1 MELEVRNLHFAYG
14 NHEVIR
20 GFSFNAVSGENI
32 YIIGPNGVGKS
43 TLFRCI
49 MGHLKPS
56 EGSVL
61 INGRASEKYKSK
73 ALAQKIA
80 YIPQSCDPNFNYTV
94 EQMVAM
100 GRTAHISVFSN
111 PSQHDF
117 AITTAVME
125 RLSIEHL
132 AKCGIMEISGG
143 ELQLSMIARAL
154 AQQADVLLM
163 DEPTSALDYGNQ
175 IRVQRLMRDIAHEG
189 KIVIQSSHNPQY
201 AMFFA
206 DKVIAVRNGAVEGG
220 GIPEEVVTPEL
231 IESLYELETKLKDGI
246 LIPKK

>member
-14 NHEVIR
+14 SHKVIC
-20 GFSFNAVSGENI
+20 GFSFIAVSGENI
-32 YIIGPNGVGKS
+32 YILGPNGVGKS
-43 TLFRCI
+43 TLFRCL

-56 EGSVL
+56 EGRVL

-73 ALAQKIA
+73 ELAKKIA
-80 YIPQSCDPNFNYTV
+80 YIPQSCDPSFNYTV

-111 PSQHDF
+111 PSQYDF
-117 AITTAVME
+117 EITAAVLE
-125 RLSIEHL
+125 RLGIEHL

-154 AQQADVLLM
+154 AQQADILLM

-201 AMFFA
+201 ALFFA
-206 DKVIAVRNGAVEGG
+206 DKVIAVSNGTVEND
-220 GIPEEVVTPEL
+220 GIPEKVVTPEL
-231 IESLYELETKLKDGI
+231 IQSLYELEAKVTDGI